1 MYLSCNFS
9 FCLGTSF
16 RIGGTNVIV
25 NHPQAEIWHAI
36 ARGNWDFKGVC
47 TAFEYLLQLT
57 VSLAVAGRALCGVP
71 NPRALWLP
79 PTLSAITNPMATKA
93 LNEFIVLL
101 FEVAYSLGP
110 AEKHIK
116 STAMASLLV
125 HLDKFIKDFTVGHS
139 IVRKMIKCAERI
151 KYDGRAVSLDDL
163 LSWGEM
169 IRMHWK
175 TENLCVATQDSGM
188 TSRIAELHRDL
199 IQSHS
204 VILALQRENAELK
217 ARLERIEVKGDRSES
232 KLDEILKTL
241 RHITLGGTSII
252 HSPSPMS
259 PGPIINQSCA
269 AGEFGDRHGT
279 SLKRSRAEDSEP
291 VNPLS
296 LLKTTSFYLTTLMDY
311 TVSQL
316 ILDWIDNKMEVPE
329 NLKVCT
335 ADSTIRDKVNQV
347 MTFINRKVI
356 TSSHIEAL
364 SVSMPENVEAVEALQ
379 FTKKRDEIARDIS
392 MRAFI
397 LLGELEK
404 EYSKDKVMKK
414 SSKMN
419 VTSLYQRWC
428 NIKDKVPGFITEEKV
443 TVSAS
448 NSLDKYFVVSK

>member
-1 MYLSCNFS
+1 
-9 FCLGTSF
+9 
-16 RIGGTNVIV
+16 
-25 NHPQAEIWHAI
+25 
-36 ARGNWDFKGVC
+36 
-47 TAFEYLLQLT
+47 
-57 VSLAVAGRALCGVP
+57 
-71 NPRALWLP
+71 
-79 PTLSAITNPMATKA
+79 
-93 LNEFIVLL
+93 
-101 FEVAYSLGP
+101 
-110 AEKHIK
+110 
-116 STAMASLLV
+116 
-125 HLDKFIKDFTVGHS
+125 
-139 IVRKMIKCAERI
+139 
-151 KYDGRAVSLDDL
+151 
-163 LSWGEM
+163 
-169 IRMHWK
+169 
-175 TENLCVATQDSGM
+175 
-188 TSRIAELHRDL
+188 
-199 IQSHS
+199 
-204 VILALQRENAELK
+204 
-217 ARLERIEVKGDRSES
+217 
-232 KLDEILKTL
+232 
-241 RHITLGGTSII
+241 
-252 HSPSPMS
+252 MS